1 MRRCV
6 SRQEQLDAGDTPGY
20 SDHFVRGVSVG
31 NPAIRFTIHTSNG
44 SRTAIAIHITSGD
57 M

>member
-31 NPAIRFTIHTSNG
+31 NPAKRFTIHASNG